1 MVMFFGDVKPLMVSL
16 MALGEQLVEFSA
28 VMMLADD
35 DHSLTD
41 GRVWKKV
48 LND

>member
-1 MVMFFGDVKPLMVSL
+1 MVMLFGDVKPLMVSL

-28 VMMLADD
+28 VMMSADD

-41 GRVWKKV
+41 GKEWKKV

>member
-1 MVMFFGDVKPLMVSL
+1 MVMLFGDVKPLMVSL

-35 DHSLTD
+35 DHSPR
-41 GRVWKKV
+41 GKIVEESSQ
-48 LND
+48 

>member
-1 MVMFFGDVKPLMVSL
+1 MVMLFGDVKLLMVSL

-41 GRVWKKV
+41 GRERKKV

>member
-1 MVMFFGDVKPLMVSL
+1 MVMLFGDVKPLMVSL

-41 GRVWKKV
+41 GREWKKV